1 MVWLSRFIWWCFK
14 EYSRLEPARESRR
27 YFRSVPTIWQV
38 FSVPGVHWRE
48 EVGVWRH
55 QRRPPGRGKT
65 CMGPGWRPWVTHTA
79 LGCKDPMTHVKLQYL
94 ESTWGVKVLKA
105 ANVCRER
112 SGTPGRVL
120 HLGLT
125 DGANLAGRSSSCDG
139 PVFPWGKNHRR
150 KNTLGSWDILG
161 RFSSTPTFNGLYHPI
176 WVWVNTYT
184 YHFSGMNIH
193 LPAILM
199 STRGTR
205 FWPIPHTNSDFWRWF
220 IIVLN
225 HINQVLITINH

>member
-1 MVWLSRFIWWCFK
+1 MVWLSKFIWWCFK

-38 FSVPGVHWRE
+38 SLCQACIGEKKSVYEGTNAVPR
-48 EVGVWRH
+48 
-55 QRRPPGRGKT
+55 QGKPAWARLKALSHAYSFGLQ
-65 CMGPGWRPWVTHTA
+65 GPHDPCETA
-79 LGCKDPMTHVKLQYL
+79 VFRVNMR
-94 ESTWGVKVLKA
+94 VKVLKA

-125 DGANLAGRSSSCDG
+125 DGATWQGVLQLRW
-139 PVFPWGKNHRR
+139 PVSMGKIIEEKHF
-150 KNTLGSWDILG
+150 GSWDILG
-161 RFSSTPTFNGLYHPI
+161 RFLAPHVWWSIPPI

-205 FWPIPHTNSDFWRWF
+205 FWPIPIHILILAMVYYCF
-220 IIVLN
+220 N